1 MIAFINFIAYTI
13 ALICAVLGLYLAA
26 SGDILS
32 GCLTVIT
39 VSVLCAILA
48 FLTA

>member
-1 MIAFINFIAYTI
+1 MIAFINFITYTL
-13 ALICAVLGLYLAA
+13 ALICAALGLYLAA

-32 GCLTVIT
+32 GCVTVIT
-39 VSVLCAILA
+39 VGVLCVFNA

>member
-1 MIAFINFIAYTI
+1 MIAFINFITYTL
-13 ALICAVLGLYLAA
+13 ALICAALGLYLAA

-32 GCLTVIT
+32 GCITVIT
-39 VSVLCAILA
+39 VGVLCVLNA

>member
-1 MIAFINFIAYTI
+1 MITFINFFTYMLAM
-13 ALICAVLGLYLAA
+13 LIAVLGLYLAA

-39 VSVLCAILA
+39 VGVLCVINA